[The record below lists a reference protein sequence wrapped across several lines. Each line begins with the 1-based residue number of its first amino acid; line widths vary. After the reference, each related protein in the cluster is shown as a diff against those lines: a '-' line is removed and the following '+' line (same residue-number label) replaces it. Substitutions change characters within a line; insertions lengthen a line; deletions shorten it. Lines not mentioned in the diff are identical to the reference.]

1 MVKSE
6 LEQEALRHLHLEIGT
21 LVVLVND
28 PGSETGVDM
37 SRKESRGTLAT
48 SYFALHG
55 NRVPGRIDPAP
66 SRFAVDQRSAAL
78 TEFKRFGL
86 RF

>member
-1 MVKSE
+1 
-6 LEQEALRHLHLEIGT
+6 
-21 LVVLVND
+21 
-28 PGSETGVDM
+28 M
-37 SRKESRGTLAT
+37 SRQESRGTLAT

-78 TEFKRFGL
+78 TEFKQFGPRF
-86 RF
+86 